1 MVSHALF
8 EGLVVLGIE
17 FDYILDK
24 LPKPSSNVVQ
34 ALMLSVRAADPE
46 VQTQM
51 ERAAAG
57 DRAVRAFRA
66 CVVNESWDLVTRVTI
81 RVTILKTTY
90 TPN

>member
-1 MVSHALF
+1 M
-8 EGLVVLGIE
+8 VLGIE

-57 DRAVRAFRA
+57 DRAVSGVQGLCGERIMGLS
-66 CVVNESWDLVTRVTI
+66 N
-81 RVTILKTTY
+81 
-90 TPN
+90 